1 MTSGSTVHVL
11 IVKVDLT
18 NGYHFTL
25 LTLLGVYRPSG
36 KLCDV
41 INIEGHMRG
50 TCVLGKV
57 ILGSG
62 SVPHIQELRLQ
73 LRDYWYCTAFT
84 ICACTACILITIRAC
99 ARAREQPRLV
109 RTYVCGTYRYGNT
122 IL

>member
-50 TCVLGKV
+50 TCIPAMSISTTAVVRQSWRNLSQNCLSGAGALMHIRLYVHVYVLYNNIV
-57 ILGSG
+57 
-62 SVPHIQELRLQ
+62 
-73 LRDYWYCTAFT
+73 
-84 ICACTACILITIRAC
+84 
-99 ARAREQPRLV
+99 
-109 RTYVCGTYRYGNT
+109 
-122 IL
+122 